1 MAQQL
6 MNPTRTHEVAGSIP
20 GSLSGLRIQHCRELW
35 CSCRL
40 GSDLELLWH
49 RLVAAALIQL
59 LAWETPYAVGAALKS
74 KKKKKIKRKKGRSS

>member
-35 CSCRL
+35 CSCRCS
-40 GSDLELLWH
+40 SDPALLWPWF
-49 RLVAAALIQL
+49 RLAAAAPIQP
-59 LAWETPYAVGAALKS
+59 LAWEHPTCGWCWPLKD
-74 KKKKKIKRKKGRSS
+74 KKKKKPREI